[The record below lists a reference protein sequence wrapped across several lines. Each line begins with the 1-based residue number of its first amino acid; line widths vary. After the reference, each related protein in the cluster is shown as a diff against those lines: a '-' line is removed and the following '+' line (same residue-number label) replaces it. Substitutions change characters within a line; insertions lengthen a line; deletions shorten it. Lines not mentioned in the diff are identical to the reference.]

1 MAEPKAAR
9 QMGEVEVLAR
19 TLWAEARNGRIPGM
33 EAVAHV
39 VLNRARHPRWWGNT
53 IRSVCL
59 QPAQFSCWLP
69 SDPQHRR
76 MLTTPRTDPDMA
88 RAWDVAERAVQGM
101 LRGDP
106 TKGADHYYAPAGMA
120 GGKPPRWADD
130 SKFTLEAHGHRFY
143 RLELPAPVEVEPHK
157 PRTPVAVSVVGAV
170 SAATAA
176 AQGLEGLDWR
186 VATALIVA
194 AAVGVIAWRL
204 LDARKEAGA

>member
-19 TLWAEARNGRIPGM
+19 TLYGEARNGGSGGM
-33 EAVAHV
+33 TAVAHV
-39 VLNRARHPRWWGNT
+39 ICNRARNPRWWGRD

-59 QPAQFSCWLP
+59 ERAQFSVWWERDANHLRTMAATTA
-69 SDPQHRR
+69 DP
-76 MLTTPRTDPDMA
+76 A
-88 RAWDVAERAVQGM
+88 YAKAWAIANQAVQ
-101 LRGDP
+101 LRLGADP

-120 GGKPPRWADD
+120 DGRPPRWADD
-130 SKFTLEAHGHRFY
+130 SKLTLEAHGHRFY
-143 RLELPAPVEVEPHK
+143 RLELPAPVEPEPHK

-194 AAVGVIAWRL
+194 AVVGVIAWRV
-204 LDARKEAGA
+204 LDARREARA

>member
-33 EAVAHV
+33 EAVAWV
-39 VLNRARHPRWWGNT
+39 ILNRARNPRWWGNT

-59 QPAQFSCWLP
+59 APRQFSCWNA

-76 MLTTPRTDPDMA
+76 MVSTPKTDPDMA

-106 TKGADHYYAPAGMA
+106 TRGADHYFAPAGMA
-120 GGKPPRWADD
+120 GGKPPRWADP
-130 SKFTLEAHGHRFY
+130 SKLTLEAHGHRFY
-143 RLELPAPVEVEPHK
+143 RLELPAPVEVPEHK
-157 PRTPVAVSVVGAV
+157 PRSYATVSI
-170 SAATAA
+170 TAA
-176 AQGLEGLDWR
+176 AGTVATVAQGVAGLEWQ
-186 VATALIVA
+186 VAVALIVV
-194 AAVGVIAWRL
+194 AAVGVLVWRWI
-204 LDARKEAGA
+204 DARRESAA

>member
-33 EAVAHV
+33 EAVAWV
-39 VLNRARHPRWWGNT
+39 ILNRARNPRWWGNS

-59 QPAQFSCWLP
+59 RRAQFSCWLP

-76 MLTTPRTDPDMA
+76 MIETPRTDPDMA

-106 TKGADHYYAPAGMA
+106 TKGADHYFAPAGMA
-120 GGKPPRWADD
+120 GGKPPRWADPA
-130 SKFTLEAHGHRFY
+130 KLTLEAHGHRFY
-143 RLELPAPVEVEPHK
+143 RLELPAPVEPEPHK
-157 PRTPVAVSVVGAV
+157 PRTYAAVG
-170 SAATAA
+170 ATAA
-176 AQGLEGLDWR
+176 VGVAAQAAEALGGLDWR

-194 AAVGVIAWRL
+194 AAVGAIAWRWI
-204 LDARKEAGA
+204 DARREARA